1 MNKSGLYLKGAILSG
16 IFLIIGGAGIRICSE
31 MVRYGDDAEAL
42 WVLIPFSVVLIVLLV
57 LCIIGCIRHR
67 KDPKS
72 TSEKPLAETSGFHM
86 SGLPC
91 AGTPNV
97 DLKLYRDKILFE
109 IWLNHTGTKKQTVAL
124 DINKVTSVQKI
135 ANVLQ
140 TSVVSQNTSTTIN
153 GSDYPHDYLAICYTS
168 DCVDKQILISL
179 PTLTNASRFVKQYE
193 KINPNSNQPIE
204 L

>member
-1 MNKSGLYLKGAILSG
+1 MNKSDLYLKGAILSG

-31 MVRYGDDAEAL
+31 MARYGDDAGAL
-42 WVLIPFSVVLIVLLV
+42 WVLIPFGIVLFALLA
-57 LCIIGCIRHR
+57 LCIISCIRHR

-97 DLKLYRDKILFE
+97 ELKLYRDKILFE
-109 IWLNHTGTKKQTVAL
+109 IWLNHTGTKKQTVSL
-124 DINKVTSVQKI
+124 DISKVTSIQKSV
-135 ANVLQ
+135 NVLQ
-140 TSVVSQNTSTTIN
+140 TSAVSQNTSTTIN
-153 GSDYPHDYLAICYTS
+153 SSGYPQDYLSICYTS
-168 DCVDKQILISL
+168 DCADKQILISL
-179 PTLTNASRFVKQYE
+179 PTVTNAGKFVKQYE
-193 KINPNSNQPIE
+193 RINPHNSQTIE

>member
-1 MNKSGLYLKGAILSG
+1 
-16 IFLIIGGAGIRICSE
+16 

-109 IWLNHTGTKKQTVAL
+109 IWLNHTGTKTKLPPCKKLQMYCKQA
-124 DINKVTSVQKI
+124 QFHKI
-135 ANVLQ
+135 
-140 TSVVSQNTSTTIN
+140 
-153 GSDYPHDYLAICYTS
+153 H
-168 DCVDKQILISL
+168 
-179 PTLTNASRFVKQYE
+179 
-193 KINPNSNQPIE
+193 QPQ
-204 L
+204 

>member
-1 MNKSGLYLKGAILSG
+1 MNKSDLYLRGAILAG
-16 IFLIIGGAGIRICSE
+16 IFLIIDGAGIKICSE
-31 MVRYGDDAEAL
+31 MAVYGDDAGILWAL
-42 WVLIPFSVVLIVLLV
+42 IPLGIVLITLLV

-67 KDPKS
+67 KDPKPI
-72 TSEKPLAETSGFHM
+72 SEKPLAETSGFHM

-97 DLKLYRDKILFE
+97 ELKLYCDKILFD
-109 IWLNHTGTKKQTVAL
+109 IWLNHIGTKKQTVSL
-124 DINKVTSVQKI
+124 DISKVTSIQKI

-140 TSVVSQNTSTTIN
+140 TSAVSQNTSTTIN
-153 GSDYPHDYLAICYTS
+153 SSDYPHDYLAICYTS

-179 PTLTNASRFVKQYE
+179 PTLTNAGKFVKQYE
-193 KINPNSNQPIE
+193 KINPNNNQPIE

>member
-1 MNKSGLYLKGAILSG
+1 MNKSGFYLKGAILSG
-16 IFLIIGGAGIRICSE
+16 IFLIIDGAGIRICSE

-42 WVLIPFSVVLIVLLV
+42 WVLIPFGIVLIALLV

-67 KDPKS
+67 KDPKPI
-72 TSEKPLAETSGFHM
+72 SEKPLAETSGFHI

-97 DLKLYRDKILFE
+97 ELKLYRDKVLFE

-140 TSVVSQNTSTTIN
+140 TSAISQNTSTTIN
-153 GSDYPHDYLAICYTS
+153 SSGYPQDYLSICYTS
-168 DCVDKQILISL
+168 DCADKQILISL
-179 PTLTNASRFVKQYE
+179 PTVTNAGKFAKQYE
-193 KINPNSNQPIE
+193 RINPSNNQTIE

>member
-1 MNKSGLYLKGAILSG
+1 MNKSDLYLKGAILSG
-16 IFLIIGGAGIRICSE
+16 IFLIIDGAGIRICSE
-31 MVRYGDDAEAL
+31 MVRYGDDAGAL
-42 WVLIPFSVVLIVLLV
+42 WILIPFGIVLFALLV

-91 AGTPNV
+91 AGTPNIE
-97 DLKLYRDKILFE
+97 LKLYRDKILFE
-109 IWLNHTGTKKQTVAL
+109 IWLNHTGTKKQTVSL
-124 DINKVTSVQKI
+124 DISKVTSIQKSV
-135 ANVLQ
+135 NVLQ
-140 TSVVSQNTSTTIN
+140 TSAVSQNTSTTIN
-153 GSDYPHDYLAICYTS
+153 SSGYPQDYLSICYTS

-179 PTLTNASRFVKQYE
+179 PTVTNAGKFVKQYE
-193 KINPNSNQPIE
+193 KINPGNNQTIE